1 MSAITHR
8 RPDLQPPRLRL
19 SDPPAATM
27 SAAPTRSVRDAVPA
41 ARPRP
46 PFAVGLTLAGVAAVG
61 TAVTFFDRSVLL
73 GPAVMKGSVRGTAL
87 VMLAVAVPV
96 LLGAMW
102 STHRGS
108 ERAVIWWLAATAYLL
123 YNSVLL
129 VFATPF
135 NALYLAYEAMLGLS
149 IAGVILLLRQLDV
162 TAVAGRLNSAASRPI
177 AAFLGFIALANLL
190 AWLCLIVPA
199 LGEPSPEFLAGT
211 GLITNPIHD
220 QDLAF
225 WIPAALIIAVWAW
238 QRRPAGLVL
247 ATAYLGYWLLESIG
261 VATDQWFGSTADPSS
276 SIAGM
281 GGAYLFA
288 GLAVITV
295 VPLVV
300 AFRRPRR

>member
-8 RPDLQPPRLRL
+8 RLDRQLPRD
-19 SDPPAATM
+19 SSPATGHH
-27 SAAPTRSVRDAVPA
+27 
-41 ARPRP
+41 P
-46 PFAVGLTLAGVAAVG
+46 PFAVGLILAVVVAVG
-61 TAVTFFDRSVLL
+61 SAVTFFDQSVLF

-102 STHRGS
+102 FTHRGS

-123 YNSVLL
+123 YNSVLI

-135 NALYLAYEAMLGLS
+135 NALYLVYEGMLGLS
-149 IAGVILLLRQLDV
+149 IAGVVLLLRGLDV
-162 TAVAGRLNSAASRPI
+162 AAVARHLNTAAARPI

-190 AWLCLIVPA
+190 AWMRLIVPA
-199 LGEPSPEFLAGT
+199 LGESSPEFLAGT

-238 QRRPAGLVL
+238 QRRPVGLVL

-261 VATDQWFGSTADPSS
+261 VASDQWFGSTADPSS
-276 SIAGM
+276 TVAGM

-288 GLAVITV
+288 GLAVVTI